1 MVKTLLALA
10 VIPRLVNSLPSQE
23 DMEMYVNSYINNTCQ
38 YLRYIYDETNQ
49 QYILQDKVQYYNNEN
64 SDTRFNFTVFLD
76 YAITERITHFWP
88 IGDAFT
94 IYLAYGYDTTRTPN
108 IRGDC
113 TKLLTLDN
121 NEKKFKLYN
130 LEMLE
135 WETTEP
141 TVLNEIPTKKV
152 TQEIFVYNQEYAKN
166 SEGYKTAYSNGYNIG
181 YSTGY
186 NTGYGQGQVATTPL
200 NNTFD
205 LFKTISTSLAS
216 FWNIQILPG
225 INLGLLIS
233 IPITTGIVIWV
244 VKALKE

>member
-1 MVKTLLALA
+1 MVKALLALA
-10 VIPRLVNSLPSQE
+10 AVQQAIVPSQG
-23 DMEMYVNSYINNTCQ
+23 DMEAYINNYINNTCQ
-38 YLRYIYDETNQ
+38 YLRYFYNETQQKYELYDKIYNFDNQTANTN
-49 QYILQDKVQYYNNEN
+49 
-64 SDTRFNFTVFLD
+64 FNFTLFLD
-76 YAITERITHFWP
+76 YQITERITHLMTSP
-88 IGDAFT
+88 LGDAFT
-94 IYLAYGYDTTRTPN
+94 IYLAYGYNTTQTPN
-108 IRGDC
+108 IMGVC
-113 TKLLTLDN
+113 TKILTLDS
-121 NEKKFKLYN
+121 NENKFKTYN
-130 LEMLE
+130 LETYE
-135 WETTEP
+135 WETTDP
-141 TVLNEIPTKKV
+141 TVLKEIPANKITN
-152 TQEIFVYNQEYAKN
+152 EIFVYNQEYAKN
-166 SEGYKTAYSNGYNIG
+166 SEGYKTAYNNGYNIG

>member
-1 MVKTLLALA
+1 MVKALLALA
-10 VIPRLVNSLPSQE
+10 AVQQTIVPSQA
-23 DMEMYVNSYINNTCQ
+23 DMEAYINNYINNTCQ
-38 YLRYIYDETNQ
+38 YLRYIYNETQ
-49 QYILQDKVQYYNNEN
+49 QTYELYDKIYNFDSQTAN
-64 SDTRFNFTVFLD
+64 TYFNFTLFLD
-76 YAITERITHFWP
+76 YQITERITHLMTSNL
-88 IGDAFT
+88 GEAFT
-94 IYLAYGYDTTRTPN
+94 IYLANGYNTTQKPN
-108 IRGDC
+108 IMGIC
-113 TKLLTLDN
+113 NKILTLDT
-121 NEKKFKLYN
+121 NENKFKTYN
-130 LEMLE
+130 LETYE

-141 TVLNEIPTKKV
+141 TVLKEIPANKITS
-152 TQEIFVYNQEYAKN
+152 EIFVYNQEYAKN
-166 SEGYKTAYSNGYNIG
+166 SEGYKTAYNNGYEIG